1 MLLREASFVV
11 VDVETTGLSAARHRV
26 TELAMVR
33 LAPLEGAN
41 WRVMDSFQSLVN
53 PEQFIPPF
61 ITQHTGITNA
71 MVYGKPTFGE
81 IIPEIN
87 GFIAK
92 LSAPTLAGHNVNFDH
107 GFLTHSFE
115 RAGEIFLPAQGLL
128 CTCRLARRLLPQL
141 RSKSL
146 KSVQDYFGIRNPRQH
161 RALGDAE
168 ATANILARFIEL
180 AGEMEI
186 ETLEDFLRL
195 QYAKPNYARRKT
207 KREVSLR
214 EKVRAFPERPGVY
227 TMTSADGTVLYV
239 GKAKNLHNRVAS
251 YFSESNTEGTKLVKM
266 MRAVR
271 EITYEETG
279 SELSALL
286 LESRKIKE
294 LRPRFNSLDKWYKP
308 QSFLRLDVQHDF
320 PELSFIRKPAPDGAE
335 YFGPFKSRE
344 AAEALMEI
352 LNHAFKL
359 RECGEKFRIGE
370 HVKPC
375 LYYDIQRCGA
385 PCALKQSK
393 EEYRMEV
400 QRMQEFLAA
409 GDEGILAHV
418 EQIMRA
424 SADRLD
430 FEEAEFYKR
439 RLFELRRVLG
449 TGDRESAS
457 VSANDFVIL
466 NPLHFKEGAGA
477 GQCEV
482 LFIRFGQLLKQIT
495 LGAGHLAIAEQ
506 WFARQLRLYY
516 GTSSAIP
523 PSAGKPEID
532 EMRILA
538 RWVESSRKKGS
549 RIVYLSEAWE
559 ESVAELVKEL
569 GAILAVPYAPS
580 TERRPPERKL
590 LLKPM
595 KIV

>member
-1 MLLREASFVV
+1 
-11 VDVETTGLSAARHRV
+11 
-26 TELAMVR
+26 
-33 LAPLEGAN
+33 
-41 WRVMDSFQSLVN
+41 
-53 PEQFIPPF
+53 
-61 ITQHTGITNA
+61 
-71 MVYGKPTFGE
+71 
-81 IIPEIN
+81 
-87 GFIAK
+87 
-92 LSAPTLAGHNVNFDH
+92 
-107 GFLTHSFE
+107 
-115 RAGEIFLPAQGLL
+115 
-128 CTCRLARRLLPQL
+128 
-141 RSKSL
+141 
-146 KSVQDYFGIRNPRQH
+146 
-161 RALGDAE
+161 
-168 ATANILARFIEL
+168 NILARFIEL
-180 AGEMEI
+180 AAEMEI

-195 QYAKPNYARRKT
+195 QFAKPNYAHRKT

-214 EKVRAFPERPGVY
+214 DKVRAFPERPGVY
-227 TMTSADGTVLYV
+227 TMRGADGTVLYV
-239 GKAKNLHNRVAS
+239 GKAKNLHHRVAS
-251 YFSESNTEGTKLVKM
+251 YFSQSNTEGTKLTKM
-266 MRAVR
+266 MRTVR

-294 LRPRFNSLDKWYKP
+294 FRPRFNSLDRWYKP

-320 PELSFIRKPAPDGAE
+320 PEVTFIREPAPDGAE

-359 RECGEKFRIGE
+359 RECGVKFKIGE
-370 HVKPC
+370 NVKPC

-393 EEYRMEV
+393 EEYRVEV
-400 QRMQEFLAA
+400 ARMQEFLAA

-424 SADRLD
+424 SAERLD

-449 TGDRESAS
+449 TGDRGSAS

-466 NPLHFKEGAGA
+466 NPIHPTSPSYGAERNRRGL
-477 GQCEV
+477 GGGSSQCEV
-482 LFIRFGQLLKQIT
+482 LFVRFGQLLKQIT

-516 GTSSAIP
+516 GATSSIP
-523 PSAGKPEID
+523 PAAGKPEID

-538 RWVESSRKKGS
+538 RWVEESKKKGS
-549 RIVYLSEAWE
+549 RIVYLSDAWE
-559 ESVAELVKEL
+559 KSVAELVKEL
-569 GAILAVPYAPS
+569 GSILAVPKAPS
-580 TERRPPERKL
+580 VNGQPRERKL

-595 KIV
+595 KVIPS